1 MRQKDYLDEDYIM
14 RKLADE
20 MSFDFEENER
30 LLGEADRLEKESAEE
45 GEADGNLS

>member
-1 MRQKDYLDEDYIM
+1 MRQKDYLDEDYMM

-20 MSFDFEENER
+20 MCFDYEENER
-30 LLGEADRLEKESAEE
+30 LLGEADRLEKEPAEE